1 MSLNSTVSI
10 VSAGPPGPALVLIVG
25 DPAAAHQITP
35 SLQSA
40 GVTTVAAAS
49 GRDALEQVTALAPD
63 LVVVGKAETHEPAVG
78 DVIRQLRAQS
88 GKRPRL
94 VVIGHPDPA
103 GNDAAGIDGGQAQVG
118 EDYLPA
124 DVGVA
129 ELVDHI
135 RAKLGQPPAP
145 AVASRRPAV
154 PQQRL
159 GEEIDRELQRAELA
173 PRPGML
179 AAVSVAELGR
189 LHQQLGAQAEQA
201 VAVAFDELFAQDAP
215 VLEQHSARPG
225 GGFWL
230 LMPETDLAAGR
241 ARLDRL
247 ARRVASTVLDVGGE
261 QVRMTPVIGYT
272 PFSRAASG
280 HELRDQADTALEEA
294 CSHLDL
300 IPVGFSPALAA
311 SSAPAIRRDRLLR
324 LIERLRSPLQI
335 AFTTAMLLSL
345 PFIVYVTVWY
355 AGFDLTTVTYP
366 VMAAALA
373 LTAAAIWAESLRA
386 VGTVELP
393 AEPGGAHPPATAI
406 VAAYLPNEAATIM
419 DTVTHLLQQDYPGDF
434 QVILAYNSP
443 RHLPI
448 EDTLAELAAA
458 DSRLLLLRVETST
471 SKAQNVNAALAHVRG
486 EFVGVFDA
494 DHHPEQGS
502 FSRAWRWLAD
512 GNDVVQ
518 GHCVVRNG
526 EASWLARLIAVEFE
540 TIYAVS
546 HPGRARLFGFAIF
559 GGSNGYWRRDVLL
572 QIRLQRSMLTE
583 DIDSSMRSLRDG
595 FKIVSDPGLMST
607 ELAPTTLNAL
617 WGQRVRWAQGW
628 TQTSRRHLR
637 PALASNRL
645 SGRQKI
651 GAGFILGW
659 AQMVPW
665 VSIQIIPILGFNA
678 WRDHGLAHLDLLVP
692 VFVLLAIFTLT
703 VGPAQAIFAYVLGD
717 ARIRRHRGWFVLY
730 AINSM
735 LWFGEF
741 KNVIAR
747 VAQLKELTGERVWRI
762 TPRTAAA
769 VGAADDGSPDAS
781 YAHPS
786 GPPAYPSALAE

>member
-1 MSLNSTVSI
+1 MSLS
-10 VSAGPPGPALVLIVG
+10 SAVPILSAVPPGPALVLIVG
-25 DPAAAHQITP
+25 DAAAAHQIAP
-35 SLQSA
+35 GLRSA
-40 GVTTVAAAS
+40 GVATVSAAS
-49 GRDALEQVTALAPD
+49 GRDALAQVADLAPD
-63 LVVVGKAETHEPAVG
+63 LVVVGKGETHEPAVG
-78 DVIRQLRAQS
+78 DVIRQLRARP

-94 VVIGHPDPA
+94 VVIGHPGP
-103 GNDAAGIDGGQAQVG
+103 DGGDPTASDDGQAR
-118 EDYLPA
+118 EDYFPA

-135 RAKLGQPPAP
+135 RAKLGQPPAR
-145 AVASRRPAV
+145 AVAPRRPAV

-159 GEEIDRELQRAELA
+159 GEEIDRELKRAELA

-179 AAVSVAELGR
+179 AAVSVAELPR
-189 LHQQLGAQAEQA
+189 IHQQLGAHAGQM
-201 VAVAFDELFAQDAP
+201 VAAAFDEIFAQDAQ

-225 GGFWL
+225 GGSWL
-230 LMPETDLAAGR
+230 LMPETDPAAAR
-241 ARLDRL
+241 ARLQRL
-247 ARRVASTVLDVGGE
+247 AQRVASTVLDVGGE

-272 PFSRAASG
+272 PFSRGASG
-280 HELRDQADTALEEA
+280 RELRDQADLALEEA
-294 CSHLDL
+294 CLHLDL
-300 IPVGFSPALAA
+300 IPVGFSPALVAA
-311 SSAPAIRRDRLLR
+311 APVAGRDRLLR

-335 AFTTAMLLSL
+335 AFTTAVLLSL
-345 PFIVYVTVWY
+345 PFIIYVGVWY

-366 VMAAALA
+366 LMAAALA
-373 LTAAAIWAESLRA
+373 VTAAAIWAESLRA

-393 AEPGGAHPPATAI
+393 AEPGGAYPPATAI
-406 VAAYLPNEAATIM
+406 VAAYLPNEAATIV

-512 GNDVVQ
+512 GHDVVQ

-526 EASWLARLIAVEFE
+526 DASWLARLIAVEFE

-546 HPGRARLFGFAIF
+546 HPGRARLYGFAIF
-559 GGSNGYWRRDVLL
+559 GGSNGYWRRDVLR

-595 FKIVSDPGLMST
+595 FKIVSDPGLIST
-607 ELAPTTLNAL
+607 ELAPTTLSAL
-617 WGQRVRWAQGW
+617 WGQRMRWAQGW
-628 TQTSRRHLR
+628 TQNSRRHLR
-637 PALASNRL
+637 PALTSDRL

-659 AQMVPW
+659 AQVVPW

-678 WRDHGLAHLDLLVP
+678 WRNHGLAHLDWLVP

-703 VGPAQAIFAYVLGD
+703 VGTAQAIFAYVLGD

-735 LWFGEF
+735 LWFGEL

-747 VAQLKELTGERVWRI
+747 VAQLKELTGDRVWRI
-762 TPRTAAA
+762 TPRTT
-769 VGAADDGSPDAS
+769 
-781 YAHPS
+781 
-786 GPPAYPSALAE
+786 PSAREQ

>member
-1 MSLNSTVSI
+1 MSLYKAVPLMSTT
-10 VSAGPPGPALVLIVG
+10 PPGPALVLFVG
-25 DPAAAHQITP
+25 GSAAAHQIAP
-35 SLQSA
+35 DLQKA
-40 GVTTVAAAS
+40 GVTTVSAVS
-49 GRDALEQVTALAPD
+49 GRDPLEQVIDLAPD
-63 LVVVGKAETHEPAVG
+63 LVVVGKAETQEPAVG
-78 DVIRQLRAQS
+78 EVIRQLRARP

-94 VVIGHPDPA
+94 VVIGHPSPGVD
-103 GNDAAGIDGGQAQVG
+103 DAAGNEDGQAPVD

-129 ELVDHI
+129 ELADHI
-135 RAKLGQPPAP
+135 RAKLGPPLAA
-145 AVASRRPAV
+145 AVTARRPAL

-159 GEEIDRELQRAELA
+159 GEEIDRELQRSRLA

-179 AAVSVAELGR
+179 AAVSLAELGQ
-189 LHQQLGAQAEQA
+189 LHQRLGAQADQA
-201 VAVAFDELFAQDAP
+201 VAAAFDELFAQDAQ
-215 VLEQHSARPG
+215 VLEQHSVHPG

-230 LMPETDLAAGR
+230 LMPETDPAA
-241 ARLDRL
+241 ARVRLGRL
-247 ARRVASTVLDVGGE
+247 ARRVASTVLDVSGE
-261 QVRMTPVIGYT
+261 QVRMTPVIGYA
-272 PFSRAASG
+272 PFSRADSG
-280 HELRDQADTALEEA
+280 RELRDQADVALEEA
-294 CSHLDL
+294 ALHLDL
-300 IPVGFSPALAA
+300 IPVGFSPG
-311 SSAPAIRRDRLLR
+311 PATAVPAVKRDRLLR
-324 LIERLRSPLQI
+324 LIERLGSPLQI

-345 PFIVYVTVWY
+345 PFITYVAVWY
-355 AGFDLTTVTYP
+355 AGFDLTSITYP
-366 VMAAALA
+366 LMAAALA
-373 LTAAAIWAESLRA
+373 ITAAVIWAESLRA
-386 VGTVELP
+386 AGTVELP
-393 AEPGGAHPPATAI
+393 AEPAGTFPPATAI

-419 DTVTHLLQQDYPGDF
+419 DTVTHLLQQDYPADF

-502 FSRAWRWLAD
+502 FSRAWRWL
-512 GNDVVQ
+512 GNGHDVVQ

-526 EASWLARLIAVEFE
+526 DASWLARLVAVEFE

-559 GGSNGYWRRDVLL
+559 GGSNGYWRRDVLQ

-583 DIDSSMRSLRDG
+583 DIDSSMRSLQDG
-595 FKIVSDPGLMST
+595 FKIVSDPGLIST
-607 ELAPTTLNAL
+607 ELAPTTLSAL
-617 WGQRVRWAQGW
+617 WGQRMRWAQGW
-628 TQTSRRHLR
+628 TQNSRRHLR
-637 PALASNRL
+637 PALASRRL
-645 SGRQKI
+645 SGRQKT

-659 AQMVPW
+659 AQVVPW

-678 WRDHGLAHLDLLVP
+678 WRDHGLAHLDWLVP
-692 VFVLLAIFTLT
+692 VFVLLALFTLT
-703 VGPAQAIFAYVLGD
+703 VGTAQTIFAYALGD

-730 AINSM
+730 ALNSM

-762 TPRTAAA
+762 TPRTNR
-769 VGAADDGSPDAS
+769 GK
-781 YAHPS
+781 
-786 GPPAYPSALAE
+786 

>member
-1 MSLNSTVSI
+1 MSLNSTMPAVSTD
-10 VSAGPPGPALVLIVG
+10 PPGPALVLVLG
-25 DPAAAHQITP
+25 DSAAVHQIAP

-40 GVTTVAAAS
+40 GVTTISAAS
-49 GRDALEQVTALAPD
+49 GHDALEQVTDLAPD
-63 LVVVGKAETHEPAVG
+63 LVVVERAETREPAVG
-78 DVIRQLRAQS
+78 DVIRQLRARP
-88 GKRPRL
+88 GKRPQL
-94 VVIGHPDPA
+94 VVIGYPDL
-103 GNDAAGIDGGQAQVG
+103 DGENTTGSGDYRARAG

-129 ELVDHI
+129 ELVSHI
-135 RAKLGQPPAP
+135 QAKLSQPSAP
-145 AVASRRPAV
+145 KTVAARRPAV

-159 GEEIDRELQRAELA
+159 DEEIDRELQRAKLA

-189 LHQQLGAQAEQA
+189 LHQLLGAQAEEA
-201 VAVAFDELFAQDAP
+201 VAAAFDELFAQDAQ
-215 VLEQHSARPG
+215 VLEQHSAHPG

-230 LMPETDLAAGR
+230 LMPETDSAA
-241 ARLDRL
+241 ARYRLGRL
-247 ARRVASTVLDVGGE
+247 ARRVASTVLDVSGE
-261 QVRMTPVIGYT
+261 QVRMTPVIGYAS
-272 PFSRAASG
+272 FSRADSG
-280 HELRDQADTALEEA
+280 RELRDQADVALEEA
-294 CSHLDL
+294 GLHLDL
-300 IPVGFSPALAA
+300 IPVGFSPGLAA
-311 SSAPAIRRDRLLR
+311 AVPPVRRDRLLW
-324 LIERLRSPLQI
+324 LIERLGSSLQI

-345 PFIVYVTVWY
+345 PFIIYVAVWY
-355 AGFDLTTVTYP
+355 AGFDLTSITYP
-366 VMAAALA
+366 LMAAALA
-373 LTAAAIWAESLRA
+373 ITAAVIWAESLRA

-393 AEPGGAHPPATAI
+393 AEPTGAFPPATAI

-419 DTVTHLLQQDYPGDF
+419 DTVTHVLQQDYPADF

-458 DSRLLLLRVETST
+458 DSRLLLLRVQTST

-494 DHHPEQGS
+494 DHHPERGS

-512 GNDVVQ
+512 GHDVVQ

-526 EASWLARLIAVEFE
+526 DASWLARLIAVEFE

-559 GGSNGYWRRDVLL
+559 GGSNGYWRRDVLQ

-583 DIDSSMRSLRDG
+583 DIDSSMRSLQDG
-595 FKIVSDPGLMST
+595 FKIVSDPGLTST
-607 ELAPTTLNAL
+607 ELAPTTLRAL
-617 WGQRVRWAQGW
+617 WGQRTRWAQGW

-637 PALASNRL
+637 PALASKRL

-659 AQMVPW
+659 AQVVPW

-678 WRDHGLAHLDLLVP
+678 WRDHGLAHLDWLVP
-692 VFVLLAIFTLT
+692 VFVLLALFTLT
-703 VGPAQAIFAYVLGD
+703 VGTAQTIFAYLLGD

-730 AINSM
+730 AINTV

-769 VGAADDGSPDAS
+769 PP
-781 YAHPS
+781 AHPS
-786 GPPAYPSALAE
+786 ARGE

>member
-1 MSLNSTVSI
+1 MSLDNAVPIASTI
-10 VSAGPPGPALVLIVG
+10 PLGPALVLFVG
-25 DPAAAHQITP
+25 DSAAAHQVAP
-35 SLQSA
+35 NLQSA
-40 GVTTVAAAS
+40 GVTTVSAAS
-49 GRDALEQVTALAPD
+49 GRDALDQVIDLSPD
-63 LVVVGKAETHEPAVG
+63 LVVVGKAETQELAVR
-78 DVIRQLRAQS
+78 DVIRQLRARP

-94 VVIGHPDPA
+94 VVIGHPGPD
-103 GNDAAGIDGGQAQVG
+103 GTDAAESDDGQAQGG

-135 RAKLGQPPAP
+135 RATLSQPA
-145 AVASRRPAV
+145 AAARRPAV

-159 GEEIDRELQRAELA
+159 GEEIDRELQRAKLA
-173 PRPGML
+173 PRPGIL
-179 AAVSVAELGR
+179 AAVSVAELDR
-189 LHQQLGAQAEQA
+189 LHQRLGAQAEQA
-201 VAVAFDELFAQDAP
+201 VAAAFDELFAQDAQ
-215 VLEQHSARPG
+215 VLEQHSAHPG

-230 LMPETDLAAGR
+230 LMPETDLATGR
-241 ARLDRL
+241 ARLGSL
-247 ARRVASTVLDVGGE
+247 ARRVASIVLDVGGE

-272 PFSRAASG
+272 LFSRAASG
-280 HELRDQADTALEEA
+280 RELRHQADLALEEA
-294 CSHLDL
+294 ALHLDL
-300 IPVGFSPALAA
+300 LPVEFSPLLAV
-311 SSAPAIRRDRLLR
+311 SSVPAVKRDRLLR
-324 LIERLRSPLQI
+324 LIERLRSPLQV

-345 PFIVYVTVWY
+345 PFIIYVLAWY
-355 AGFDLTTVTYP
+355 AGFDLTSVTYP
-366 VMAAALA
+366 LMAAALA
-373 LTAAAIWAESLRA
+373 ITAATIWAESLRA

-393 AEPGGAHPPATAI
+393 AEPGGAFPPATAI

-458 DSRLLLLRVETST
+458 DSRLLLLRVQTST

-486 EFVGVFDA
+486 AFVGVFDA

-502 FSRAWRWLAD
+502 FSRAWQWLAD
-512 GNDVVQ
+512 GHDVVQ

-546 HPGRARLFGFAIF
+546 HPGRARLFSFAIF
-559 GGSNGYWRRDVLL
+559 GGSNGYWRRDVLQ

-595 FKIVSDPGLMST
+595 FKIVSDPGLIST
-607 ELAPTTLNAL
+607 ELAPTTLSAL
-617 WGQRVRWAQGW
+617 WGQRMRWAQGW
-628 TQTSRRHLR
+628 TQNSRRHLR
-637 PALASNRL
+637 PALASKRL
-645 SGRQKI
+645 SVRQKI
-651 GAGFILGW
+651 GAAFILGW
-659 AQMVPW
+659 AQVMPW
-665 VSIQIIPILGFNA
+665 VSIQIIPILAFNA
-678 WRDHGLAHLDLLVP
+678 WRDHGLAHLDWLVP
-692 VFVLLAIFTLT
+692 LFVLLALFTLT
-703 VGPAQAIFAYVLGD
+703 VGTAQTVFAYVLGD

-730 AINSM
+730 AINAM

-762 TPRTAAA
+762 TPRNTAAP
-769 VGAADDGSPDAS
+769 GAADAGSLGAS
-781 YAHPS
+781 YAD
-786 GPPAYPSALAE
+786 PAGRPACPTARAE